1 MKGLTATDAELEQL
15 PRNAQDI
22 LSLACLGLNYLSIAA
37 TLSVPLGTVRS
48 RLHRAR
54 ARVAAMRAAQ
64 AVR

>member
-1 MKGLTATDAELEQL
+1 MKGLTATEL

-22 LSLACLGLNYLSIAA
+22 LSLLSLYRSLAT

-54 ARVAAMRAAQ
+54 ARVAAMRGPAET